1 MEKRLFTS
9 ECVTNGHPDK
19 VADSISD
26 AILDACLAQD
36 PHSRVACET
45 MVTTDFCIICGEIT
59 TKATVD
65 YAAVAR
71 EAIRKIGYVYPGDGF
86 DADTVEIQCRIHT
99 QSADIALGTNDEVG
113 GAGDQGMMFGGACT
127 QTPELMPLP
136 AALSRALC
144 SRLTQCVHETDL
156 LRPDGKTQV
165 TVEFDEQGN
174 VVGIDTVVVSVMHS
188 ADFAI
193 EALRKYVR
201 ENVIAP
207 VLERYG
213 FHIENVAHIH
223 INPTGNFVIGGPNG
237 DTGLTGRKII
247 VDTYGGYFSHGGGA
261 FSGKDPTKVDRSAA
275 YMARYMAK
283 NLVAAG
289 LATKVQVQL
298 AYAIGVAQPVSLR
311 VDSYGTGKI
320 SDEKMTELLRE
331 TCDMTP
337 AGIIR
342 KLDLRRPIYAD
353 TAAHGHFGIESRP
366 WEQTDT
372 GGQAAPAF
380 RNLKKTAG
388 KGKSPSLYF
397 SGSTAQMP
405 KCSKHLYRVMTGSR
419 KLISFQYPPRG
430 IYSKFHRL
438 PPVRRVFLH
447 LFPRWSSSTL
457 WWSYYS

>member
-36 PHSRVACET
+36 PGSRVACET
-45 MVTTDFCIICGEIT
+45 MVTTNFCLICGEIT
-59 TKATVD
+59 TKAVVD

-71 EAIRKIGYVYPGDGF
+71 EAIRTIGYIYPGDGF

-99 QSADIALGTNDEVG
+99 QSADIALGTNDDVG

-136 AALSRALC
+136 VALSRALAN
-144 SRLTQCVHETDL
+144 RLTECVHSNDL

-165 TVEFDEQGN
+165 SVEYDEEGN
-174 VVGIDTVVVSVMHS
+174 VVGVDTVVVSIMHS
-188 ADFAI
+188 ADFEI
-193 EALRKYVR
+193 SQLRRYIR
-201 ENVIAP
+201 EGVIAP
-207 VLERYG
+207 VLAKYG
-213 FHIENVAHIH
+213 FDIANVAHIH

-289 LATKVQVQL
+289 LATQVQVQL
-298 AYAIGVAQPVSLR
+298 AYAIGVAEPVSLR
-311 VDSYGTGKI
+311 VDSYGTGLLP
-320 SDEKMTELLRE
+320 DEKLTQLLRK

-337 AGIIR
+337 GGIIT
-342 KLDLRRPIYAD
+342 KLQLRRPIYAP
-353 TAAHGHFGIESRP
+353 TAAQGHFGVADRP
-366 WEQTDT
+366 WEQTDL
-372 GGQAAPAF
+372 API
-380 RNLKKTAG
+380 LKELAN
-388 KGKSPSLYF
+388 
-397 SGSTAQMP
+397 
-405 KCSKHLYRVMTGSR
+405 
-419 KLISFQYPPRG
+419 I
-430 IYSKFHRL
+430 
-438 PPVRRVFLH
+438 
-447 LFPRWSSSTL
+447 
-457 WWSYYS
+457 

>member
-9 ECVTNGHPDK
+9 ECVTVGHPDK

-26 AILDACLAQD
+26 SILDACLRED

-45 MVTTDFCIICGEIT
+45 MVTTNFCLICGEIT
-59 TKATVD
+59 TKAKVD

-71 EAIRKIGYVYPGDGF
+71 EAIRAIGYTREEDGF

-144 SRLTQCVHETDL
+144 NRLTACVKENSL

-165 TVEFDEQGN
+165 SVEFDENGN
-174 VVGIDTVVVSVMHS
+174 VLGIDTVVVSIMHS
-188 ADFAI
+188 ADFQMD
-193 EALRKYVR
+193 ALRAYIKK
-201 ENVIAP
+201 EVIAP
-207 VLERYG
+207 VLAAYG
-213 FHIENVAHIH
+213 FDAEQVPNIY
-223 INPTGNFVIGGPNG
+223 INPTGHFVIGGPNG

-289 LATKVQVQL
+289 LASKVQVQL
-298 AYAIGVAQPVSLR
+298 AYAIGVVEPVSVR
-311 VDSYGTGKI
+311 VDSYGTGTV
-320 SDEKMTELLRE
+320 SDEKMEELLRR
-331 TCDMTP
+331 TCDLTP

-342 KLDLRRPIYAD
+342 KLDLRRPVYAS
-353 TAAHGHFGIESRP
+353 TASQGHFGVDGRT
-366 WEQTDT
+366 WEQTDLAET
-372 GGQAAPAF
+372 
-380 RNLKKTAG
+380 LKKLT
-388 KGKSPSLYF
+388 K
-397 SGSTAQMP
+397 
-405 KCSKHLYRVMTGSR
+405 
-419 KLISFQYPPRG
+419 
-430 IYSKFHRL
+430 
-438 PPVRRVFLH
+438 
-447 LFPRWSSSTL
+447 
-457 WWSYYS
+457 

>member
-26 AILDACLAQD
+26 AILDACLQQD
-36 PHSRVACET
+36 PGSRVACET
-45 MVTTDFCIICGEIT
+45 MVTTNFCLICGEIT
-59 TKATVD
+59 TKAVVD
-65 YAAVAR
+65 YPAVAR

-136 AALSRALC
+136 VALSRAL
-144 SRLTQCVHETDL
+144 SNRLTECVHSNDL

-165 TVEFDEQGN
+165 SVEFDEAGN
-174 VVGIDTVVVSVMHS
+174 VVGIDTVVVSIMHS
-188 ADFAI
+188 ADF
-193 EALRKYVR
+193 EMEELRKYIR
-201 ENVIAP
+201 QGVIAP
-207 VLERYG
+207 VLKNYG
-213 FHIENVAHIH
+213 FDIENVAHIH

-289 LATKVQVQL
+289 LATQVQVQL
-298 AYAIGVAQPVSLR
+298 AYAIGVAEPVSVR
-311 VDSYGTGKI
+311 VDSYGTGII
-320 SDEKMTELLRE
+320 SDEKMTELLRQ
-331 TCDMTP
+331 TCDLTP
-337 AGIIR
+337 GGIIR
-342 KLDLRRPIYAD
+342 KLDLRRPIYAP
-353 TAAHGHFGIESRP
+353 TAAVGHFGVEGRP
-366 WEQTDT
+366 WEQTDI
-372 GGQAAPAF
+372 AHM
-380 RNLKKTAG
+380 LKELAVK
-388 KGKSPSLYF
+388 
-397 SGSTAQMP
+397 
-405 KCSKHLYRVMTGSR
+405 
-419 KLISFQYPPRG
+419 
-430 IYSKFHRL
+430 
-438 PPVRRVFLH
+438 
-447 LFPRWSSSTL
+447 
-457 WWSYYS
+457 

>member
-36 PHSRVACET
+36 PQSRVACET
-45 MVTTDFCIICGEIT
+45 MVTTDFCMICGEIT
-59 TKATVD
+59 TRAVVD

-71 EAIRKIGYVYPGDGF
+71 EAIRAIGYTHKGDGF

-99 QSADIALGTNDEVG
+99 QSADIALGTNEEVG
-113 GAGDQGMMFGGACT
+113 GAGDQGMMFGGFCT

-144 SRLTQCVHETDL
+144 NRLTACVKENDL

-165 TVEFDEQGN
+165 SVEFDDQGN
-174 VVGIDTVVVSVMHS
+174 VVGIDTVVVSIMHS
-188 ADFAI
+188 AAFPM
-193 EALRKYVR
+193 EELRTYIR
-201 ENVIAP
+201 EQVIAP

-213 FHIENVAHIH
+213 FDIAKVCHVF

-289 LATKVQVQL
+289 LASQVQVQL
-298 AYAIGVAQPVSLR
+298 AYAIGVAEPVSIR
-311 VDSYGTGKI
+311 VDSYGTGKV
-320 SDEKMTELLRE
+320 SDEKMVELLRK

-337 AGIIR
+337 GGIIR
-342 KLDLRRPIYAD
+342 KLDLRKPVYAS
-353 TAAHGHFGIESRP
+353 TAAKGHFGVEGKT
-366 WEQTDT
+366 WEQTDLAET
-372 GGQAAPAF
+372 
-380 RNLKKTAG
+380 L
-388 KGKSPSLYF
+388 
-397 SGSTAQMP
+397 
-405 KCSKHLYRVMTGSR
+405 R
-419 KLISFQYPPRG
+419 KLSG
-430 IYSKFHRL
+430 I
-438 PPVRRVFLH
+438 
-447 LFPRWSSSTL
+447 
-457 WWSYYS
+457 

>member
-19 VADSISD
+19 VADAISD

-36 PHSRVACET
+36 PQSRVACET
-45 MVTTDFCIICGEIT
+45 MVTTDFCMICGEIT
-59 TKATVD
+59 TRAVVD
-65 YAAVAR
+65 YASVAR
-71 EAIRKIGYVYPGDGF
+71 EAIRAIGYTHKGDGF

-99 QSADIALGTNDEVG
+99 QSADIALGTNDETG

-144 SRLTQCVHETDL
+144 NRLTACVKENDL

-165 TVEFDEQGN
+165 NVEFDDQGN
-174 VVGIDTVVVSVMHS
+174 VVGIDTVVVSIMHS
-188 ADFAI
+188 ADFPM
-193 EALRKYVR
+193 EELRTYIR
-201 ENVIAP
+201 QQVIAP
-207 VLERYG
+207 VLEQYG
-213 FHIENVAHIH
+213 FDIAKVSHVF

-289 LATKVQVQL
+289 LASRVQVQL
-298 AYAIGVAQPVSLR
+298 AYAIGVAEPVSLR

-320 SDEKMTELLRE
+320 SDEKMVELLRK

-337 AGIIR
+337 GGIIH
-342 KLDLRRPIYAD
+342 KLDLRKPVYAS
-353 TAAHGHFGIESRP
+353 TAAKGHFGVEGKT
-366 WEQTDT
+366 WEQTDLAET
-372 GGQAAPAF
+372 
-380 RNLKKTAG
+380 L
-388 KGKSPSLYF
+388 
-397 SGSTAQMP
+397 
-405 KCSKHLYRVMTGSR
+405 R
-419 KLISFQYPPRG
+419 KLSG
-430 IYSKFHRL
+430 I
-438 PPVRRVFLH
+438 
-447 LFPRWSSSTL
+447 
-457 WWSYYS
+457 

>member
-36 PHSRVACET
+36 PGSRVACET
-45 MVTTDFCIICGEIT
+45 MVTTNFCIICGEIT
-59 TKATVD
+59 TKAKVD
-65 YAAVAR
+65 YAQVAR
-71 EAIRKIGYVYPGDGF
+71 DTIRKIGYVYPGDGF
-86 DADTVEIQCRIHT
+86 DADSVQVECRIHT

-144 SRLTQCVHETDL
+144 SRLTQCVHANDL

-165 TVEFDEQGN
+165 TVEFDETGN

-188 ADFAI
+188 ADFEI
-193 EALRKYVR
+193 SRLRRYIRV
-201 ENVIAP
+201 EVIAP
-207 VLERYG
+207 VLRDYG
-213 FHIENVAHIH
+213 FDIGNVPNIF

-261 FSGKDPTKVDRSAA
+261 FSGKDPTKVDRSGA
-275 YMARYMAK
+275 YMARYLAK

-289 LATKVQVQL
+289 LATQVQVQL
-298 AYAIGVAQPVSLR
+298 AYAIGVAQPVSVR
-311 VDSYGTGKI
+311 VDSYGTGRI

-331 TCDMTP
+331 TCDLTP

-353 TAAHGHFGIESRP
+353 TAARGHFGLEGRP
-366 WEQTDT
+366 WEQTDL
-372 GGQAAPAF
+372 APRLRELA
-380 RNLKKTAG
+380 NL
-388 KGKSPSLYF
+388 
-397 SGSTAQMP
+397 
-405 KCSKHLYRVMTGSR
+405 
-419 KLISFQYPPRG
+419 
-430 IYSKFHRL
+430 
-438 PPVRRVFLH
+438 
-447 LFPRWSSSTL
+447 
-457 WWSYYS
+457 

>member
-36 PHSRVACET
+36 PQSRVACET
-45 MVTTDFCIICGEIT
+45 MVTTDFCMICGEIT
-59 TKATVD
+59 TRAVVD

-71 EAIRKIGYVYPGDGF
+71 EAIRAIGYTHKGDGF

-99 QSADIALGTNDEVG
+99 QSADIALGTNDETG

-136 AALSRALC
+136 VALSRALC
-144 SRLTQCVHETDL
+144 NRLTACVKENDL

-165 TVEFDEQGN
+165 SVEFDDQGN
-174 VVGIDTVVVSVMHS
+174 VVGIDTVVVSIMHS
-188 ADFAI
+188 ADFPM
-193 EALRKYVR
+193 EELRAYIR
-201 ENVIAP
+201 QQVIAP
-207 VLERYG
+207 VLEQYG
-213 FHIENVAHIH
+213 FDIAKVSHVF

-247 VDTYGGYFSHGGGA
+247 VYTYGGYFSHGGGA

-289 LATKVQVQL
+289 LASRVQVQL
-298 AYAIGVAQPVSLR
+298 AYAIGVAEPVSLR

-320 SDEKMTELLRE
+320 SDEKMVELLRK

-337 AGIIR
+337 GGIIR
-342 KLDLRRPIYAD
+342 KLDLRKPVYAS
-353 TAAHGHFGIESRP
+353 TAAKGHFGVEGKT
-366 WEQTDT
+366 WEQTDLAET
-372 GGQAAPAF
+372 
-380 RNLKKTAG
+380 L
-388 KGKSPSLYF
+388 
-397 SGSTAQMP
+397 
-405 KCSKHLYRVMTGSR
+405 R
-419 KLISFQYPPRG
+419 KLSG
-430 IYSKFHRL
+430 I
-438 PPVRRVFLH
+438 
-447 LFPRWSSSTL
+447 
-457 WWSYYS
+457 

>member
-36 PHSRVACET
+36 PGSRVACET
-45 MVTTDFCIICGEIT
+45 MVTTNFCLICGEIT
-59 TKATVD
+59 TKAVVD
-65 YAAVAR
+65 YEQVAR

-86 DADTVEIQCRIHT
+86 DADTVEIQCRVHT

-136 AALSRALC
+136 VALARALSN
-144 SRLTQCVHETDL
+144 RLTDCIHSNDL
-156 LRPDGKTQV
+156 LRADGKTQV
-165 TVEFDEQGN
+165 SVEYDEKGN

-188 ADFAI
+188 ADFEI
-193 EALRKYVR
+193 EELRRYVR
-201 ENVIAP
+201 EGVIAP
-207 VLERYG
+207 VLKQYG
-213 FHIENVAHIH
+213 FDIANVANIH

-289 LATKVQVQL
+289 LATQVQVQL
-298 AYAIGVAQPVSLR
+298 AYAIGVAEPVSVR
-311 VDSYGTGKI
+311 VDSYGTGVI
-320 SDEKMTELLRE
+320 SDEAMTALLRK

-337 AGIIR
+337 AGIIS
-342 KLDLRRPIYAD
+342 KLQLRRPIYSP
-353 TAAHGHFGIESRP
+353 TAAKGHFGVENLP
-366 WEQTDT
+366 WEATDL
-372 GGQAAPAF
+372 AAE
-380 RNLKKTAG
+380 LKKLA
-388 KGKSPSLYF
+388 
-397 SGSTAQMP
+397 A
-405 KCSKHLYRVMTGSR
+405 
-419 KLISFQYPPRG
+419 I
-430 IYSKFHRL
+430 
-438 PPVRRVFLH
+438 
-447 LFPRWSSSTL
+447 
-457 WWSYYS
+457 